1 MPEVLDLEQAKN
13 HSSDIEADVF
23 SWKVEIPDRVR
34 KENHLSE
41 NAYLV
46 LTVHNGKISGE
57 LVNPTTEIKNEVK
70 RILGKYNET
79 FEEMK
84 RLGD

>member
-1 MPEVLDLEQAKN
+1 MPEVLDLRETKN
-13 HSSDIEADVF
+13 AVTEIAGDAF
-23 SWKVEIPDRVR
+23 SWKVELPDSVK
-34 KENHLSE
+34 KENNLSKSS
-41 NAYLV
+41 YLI

-57 LVNPTTEIKNEVK
+57 LINITEEIKNESK
-70 RILGKYNET
+70 RLINKYRES

>member
-1 MPEVLDLEQAKN
+1 MPEVLDIKQAKE
-13 HSSDIEADVF
+13 SADLTNDAF
-23 SWKVEIPDRVR
+23 SWKVELPDAVK
-34 KENHLSE
+34 KENNLSQ

-46 LTVHNGKISGE
+46 LTVHDGKINGE
-57 LVNPTTEIKNEVK
+57 LINPTAEIKKEAK
-70 RILGKYNET
+70 RILDKYGEV

>member
-1 MPEVLDLEQAKN
+1 MPEVLDIRQTKN
-13 HSSDIEADVF
+13 AVAVIAEDAF
-23 SWKVEIPDRVR
+23 SWKVELPESVK
-34 KENHLSE
+34 KENDLSE
-41 NAYLV
+41 DSYLV

-57 LVNPTTEIKNEVK
+57 LINVTPEIRSEAD
-70 RILGKYNET
+70 RITKKYQRT

>member
-1 MPEVLDLEQAKN
+1 MPEVLDIRQTKN
-13 HSSDIEADVF
+13 IAVKSADDAF
-23 SWKVEIPDRVR
+23 SWKVELPNSV
-34 KENHLSE
+34 KQENNLS
-41 NAYLV
+41 ADSYLV

-57 LVNPTTEIKNEVK
+57 LINLTPEIKSEAD
-70 RILGKYNET
+70 RIAEKYRNV